1 MAKGDQQCLG
11 SPGMRVR
18 SLAGH
23 RGLGIQHC
31 CSCGLVPSCGW
42 DLGSD
47 PWPGSSICLGM
58 AKGKKKKNR
67 IRPRESYL
75 YSLGFHFLFYKTG
88 IIGMPCAG
96 YFSFCKPFR
105 RGVHSIRQR
114 KQHPDFSKE
123 ERRCSHLLRWT
134 PGSSHI
140 TRPSGMAK

>member
-88 IIGMPCAG
+88 II
-96 YFSFCKPFR
+96 
-105 RGVHSIRQR
+105 I
-114 KQHPDFSKE
+114 
-123 ERRCSHLLRWT
+123 
-134 PGSSHI
+134 I
-140 TRPSGMAK
+140 IPSGVVTGLETQLYKASGTVPDIYST